1 MIDPITF
8 AVIKNG
14 LDAIVDEVAYTVI
27 RTARS
32 EIVKD
37 VMDYSA
43 AICDRHGRMIA
54 QAKTIALHLGAI
66 PEAMTAMLAQYGNDL
81 HAGDAIIIN
90 DPYQGGMHLPDIFMF
105 VPFFYDDELEGF
117 CVVICHHT
125 DVGGRVPGSNA
136 SDSTEIFQE
145 GLRIPV
151 VKLYERGK
159 VNDILERLIALNVR
173 LPDRVLGDLRAQY
186 AASQVGVRELAK
198 LFERY
203 GRDMTRTYLAE
214 LLDYAERLTRDEIR
228 RWPKGSFTFTDY
240 IDDDGLSPEPIP
252 IVATITVHEDRV
264 SVDYAGS
271 AAQVKAAINSTMSY
285 TKSCTYL
292 SVRCALKGEIPNN
305 EGVFRCIEVSVPA
318 GSVLNPNAPAAVAAR
333 ALTGYRVFD
342 AMLGAL
348 AQIVPDRI
356 PAAGEG
362 GNTVVC
368 LSGKRADE
376 SPFIIVDMIC
386 GAWGGRPHTDGIEA
400 ITNASQN
407 LSNTP
412 VETLEAQHP
421 VRVEAYELIEDSCGA
436 GKWRGGLGIRR
447 SYRVLASE
455 AFLQLRADR
464 MKFRPYPLAGG
475 EPASPARNLLE
486 QDGAIKTLPSKMSG
500 WLNRNDVV
508 IHEQPGGGGFGNPLE
523 RDPARVAR
531 DVWNG
536 KVSAEFARRYHHVV
550 VDQAS
555 GRLDAEAT
563 RVARST
569 DSDVMGDVLNSTPIP
584 ASASPTAFAIATGSA
599 IASPS
604 PKPLAPSG
612 FKGEGV
618 A

>member
-1 MIDPITF
+1 MNIDPITF
-8 AVIKNG
+8 AVVKSG
-14 LDAIVDEVAYTVI
+14 MDAIVDEVAYTVI

-43 AICDRHGRMIA
+43 AICDRHGRMVA

-66 PEAMTAMLAQYGNDL
+66 PEAMEAMLARYRDDL
-81 HAGDAIIIN
+81 HPGDAVIVN

-105 VPFFYDDELEGF
+105 VPFFHEGALEGF

-151 VKLYERGK
+151 VKLYEGGRP
-159 VNDILERLIALNVR
+159 NETLERIIALNVR
-173 LPDRVLGDLRAQY
+173 VPDRVLGDLRAQY
-186 AASQVGVRELAK
+186 AASQVGVRELGR
-198 LFERY
+198 LFARY
-203 GRDMTRTYLAE
+203 GAATMRAYLDE
-214 LLDYAERLTRDEIR
+214 LLDYAERLARAEIR
-228 RWPKGSFTFTDY
+228 GWPKGTFTFTDH

-252 IVATITVHEDRV
+252 IRVAITVHDDRV
-264 SVDYAGS
+264 TVDYEGS
-271 AAQVKAAINSTMSY
+271 APQVRAAINSTRSY
-285 TKSCTYL
+285 TNSCTYL
-292 SVRCALKGEIPNN
+292 SVRCAMKGDIPNN
-305 EGVFRCIEVSVPA
+305 AGVFRCIEVKVPE
-318 GSVLNPNAPAAVAAR
+318 GSVLNPRPPAAVAAR

-348 AQIVPDRI
+348 AQVVPDHV

-368 LSGKRADE
+368 LSGTRPDR

-386 GAWGGRPHTDGIEA
+386 GAWGARPHADGIEA

-436 GKWRGGLGIRR
+436 GRWRGGLGIRR
-447 SYRVLASE
+447 SYRVLADE
-455 AFLQLRADR
+455 AYLQLRADR
-464 MKFRPYPLAGG
+464 MKFRPYGLAGG
-475 EPASPARNLLE
+475 GPASPARNLLE
-486 QDGAIKTLPSKMSG
+486 TADGRRELPSKTAG
-500 WLNRNDVV
+500 WLKRGDLV
-508 IHEQPGGGGFGNPLE
+508 IHEQPGGGGFGDPLARE
-523 RDPARVAR
+523 PGRVAT

-536 KVSAEFARRYHHVV
+536 KISAEYAARHHAVV
-550 VDQAS
+550 VDPRTGAVDEPATQAL
-555 GRLDAEAT
+555 R
-563 RVARST
+563 ARA
-569 DSDVMGDVLNSTPIP
+569 VR
-584 ASASPTAFAIATGSA
+584 AAA
-599 IASPS
+599 
-604 PKPLAPSG
+604 
-612 FKGEGV
+612 
-618 A
+618 

>member
-1 MIDPITF
+1 MSAIDPITF
-8 AVIKNG
+8 AVIKSG
-14 LDAIVDEVAYTVI
+14 MDAIVDEVAYTVI

-43 AICDRHGRMIA
+43 AICDRQGRMVA

-66 PEAMTAMLAQYGNDL
+66 PEAMEAMLAQYGDDL
-81 HAGDAIIIN
+81 APGDAVIVN

-105 VPFFYDDELEGF
+105 VPFFHEGVLEGF

-159 VNDILERLIALNVR
+159 VNEMLERLIGLNVR
-173 LPDRVLGDLRAQY
+173 VPDRVLGDLRAQY
-186 AASQVGVRELAK
+186 AASQVGVRELGK
-198 LFERY
+198 LFARY
-203 GRDMTRTYLAE
+203 GAATLRTYLDE
-214 LLDYAERLTRDEIR
+214 LLDYAERLARAEIR
-228 RWPKGSFTFTDY
+228 GWPKGTFTFTDH
-240 IDDDGLSPEPIP
+240 IDDDGLSPDPIP
-252 IVATITVHEDRV
+252 IKVAITVHEDRV
-264 SVDYAGS
+264 TVDYTGS
-271 AAQVKAAINSTMSY
+271 SPQVKAAINSTLSY

-292 SVRCALKGEIPNN
+292 SVRCALKGDIPNN
-305 EGVFRCIEVSVPA
+305 AGVFRCIEVKVPE
-318 GSVLNPNAPAAVAAR
+318 GCVLNPLPPAAVAAR

-348 AQIVPDRI
+348 AQIVPDHI

-368 LSGKRADE
+368 LSGKRPDR

-386 GAWGGRPHTDGIEA
+386 GAWGARPHADGIEA

-436 GKWRGGLGIRR
+436 GRWRGGLGIRR
-447 SYRVLASE
+447 SYRVLADE

-464 MKFRPYPLAGG
+464 MKFRPYGLAGG
-475 EPASPARNLLE
+475 EPAIPARNLLE
-486 QDGAIKTLPSKMSG
+486 TRAGRKTLPSKTTG
-500 WLNRNDVV
+500 WLVKDDLV
-508 IHEQPGGGGFGNPLE
+508 IHEQPGGGGYGDPLTRE
-523 RDPARVAR
+523 PERVAA

-536 KVSAEFARRYHHVV
+536 KISAAYAAEHHGVV
-550 VDQAS
+550 VDART
-555 GRLDAEAT
+555 GAVDAAAT
-563 RVARST
+563 ESLRSRVRRA
-569 DSDVMGDVLNSTPIP
+569 
-584 ASASPTAFAIATGSA
+584 AA
-599 IASPS
+599 
-604 PKPLAPSG
+604 
-612 FKGEGV
+612 
-618 A
+618 